1 MLRRANLLPAAAL
14 ICLSTHAYAAP
25 VTPPKIPQMNSEY
38 VDESKLVALK
48 QPPALAAEL
57 DALGMGSVKERVA
70 RLKKK
75 VVADLIFVEGGT
87 FMMGDFGVL
96 WSPEKLPYSFDITS
110 RPVHDVTLSSFSIS
124 KYKTTYAEFDVYT
137 DATGTER
144 ASAADWYAL
153 EQRYPQ
159 APAGVP
165 WQRAK
170 DYCQWLGKISQLPFD
185 LPTEAQ
191 WEYAARSRGQFFVWA
206 TDDGNVDFGRNMPA
220 AGQIALLAPAKH
232 HRAYP
237 VGLFP
242 PNPLGLHDASHNGEE
257 WVDDWFSSDY
267 YVESPKID
275 PRGPAHGTNKVAR
288 GWPVGDSIVPN
299 TIFRRS
305 RELIFPAIIMKNS
318 DPLQPTYQDQG
329 FRCTMRKTSPVRDNK
344 YSSVIRSVRFGGK
357 ERMIDTAITLHGVS
371 HRVAL
376 HYRKATSRLF
386 F

>member
-14 ICLSTHAYAAP
+14 ICLFTHAHAAP

-57 DALGMGSVKERVA
+57 DALGKGSIKERVA

-75 VVADLIFVEGGT
+75 VIADLIFVEGGT

-96 WSPEKLPYSFDITS
+96 WSPEKLPYSFDVTS
-110 RPVHDVTLSSFSIS
+110 RPVHEVTLSSFSIS

-144 ASAADWYAL
+144 AATDDFGL

-159 APAGVP
+159 APVGVR

-170 DYCQWLGKISQLPFD
+170 DYCQWLGKITSLPFD

-206 TDDGNVDFGRNMPA
+206 TDNGSIEFGRNIPA
-220 AGQIALLAPAKH
+220 ADQKKLLTPSNRH
-232 HRAYP
+232 HYYP

-242 PNPLGLHDASHNGEE
+242 PNPLGLYDASHNGEE
-257 WVDDWFSSDY
+257 WTNDWFDKDY
-267 YVESPKID
+267 YEHSPKAD
-275 PRGPAHGTNKVAR
+275 PKGPPEGLHKAVR
-288 GWPVGDSIVPN
+288 GWPNGDSIVPN
-299 TIFRRS
+299 TMFRRA
-305 RELIFPAIIMKNS
+305 RPLIEYPRDLGDFGMVEPSYFSFKVRCAVK
-318 DPLQPTYQDQG
+318 QPMSIQ
-329 FRCTMRKTSPVRDNK
+329 
-344 YSSVIRSVRFGGK
+344 
-357 ERMIDTAITLHGVS
+357 
-371 HRVAL
+371 
-376 HYRKATSRLF
+376 
-386 F
+386 